1 MKTMLNKV
9 VAIGNMTVAH
19 DITGIETLGVIIA
32 GLSSGTACK
41 VVTCDTADGV
51 YTDFAELV
59 PSSLA
64 STSYNSGFVLPLTGA
79 KKYVKVTGASLAV
92 GFVGDCS
99 YDINK
104 AVYNAVEI
112 PSGADLEDNKTVSI
126 TENGVVE
133 ITPSAGKDGMK
144 KATATVNVPSDA
156 KEEQTKSVTITENGT
171 TTVSPD
177 SGKVLSSV
185 SITANVQTPKSDKY
199 FLWGNDSSRSADNH
213 ANDWSFLYTSSQL
226 SHYSNIKPS
235 YYIKGKNSLDEFTQ
249 GETVR
254 LYNPGHPTDY
264 VDATVGTKES
274 NTVAIT
280 YTVDSHQVTGY
291 ISRTKSTIVT
301 ALTTFARFDGI
312 TTLPKFDSNEITV
325 NGAYLPSNDSDGIAK
340 VFVNVPAQTVAPT
353 LVSSTEQITP
363 VLNTAITYQVSDGSG
378 GYLALC
384 RVNANGTLTS
394 KGSSSDVTFLA
405 IDDIIS
411 GTANTMSIHASG
423 PGSDSYKIT
432 CSVTG
437 SGSGYPYTFTIT
449 PTQIGANF
457 TNKIVIVRV
466 K

>member
-1 MKTMLNKV
+1 MTTMLDKCA
-9 VAIGNMTVAH
+9 VAG
-19 DITGIETLGVIIA
+19 DITQGIDRRGVWTAAITVIGGTSETAVKLV
-32 GLSSGTACK
+32 S
-41 VVTCDTADGV
+41 CDTVDGE
-51 YTDFAELV
+51 YTDFKTLISAADAE
-59 PSSLA
+59 
-64 STSYNSGFVLPLTGA
+64 TDQYKGFVVDLHGA
-79 KKYVKVTGASLAV
+79 KKYIKVTGAVMATAV
-92 GFVGDCS
+92 FGDC
-99 YDINK
+99 DHDVKNI
-104 AVYNAVEI
+104 AITAGEI
-112 PSGADLEDNKTVSI
+112 PSGADLENNHEVSI
-126 TENGVVE
+126 TENGEIE

-144 KATATVNVPSDA
+144 KVSATVNVPG
-156 KEEQTKSVTITENGT
+156 KEEQTKSVTITTNGIT
-171 TTVSPD
+171 TITPD

-185 SITANVQTPKSDKY
+185 EVTADVETPKADKY

-213 ANDWSFLYTSSQL
+213 ANDWSFLYTSSSF
-226 SHYSNIKPS
+226 SHYSSVKPS
-235 YYIKGKNSLDEFTQ
+235 YYIKGKDSLADFTQ

-264 VDATVGTKES
+264 VDATVGTTES

-280 YTVDSHQVTGY
+280 YTVDTHQVTGY

-301 ALTTFARFDGI
+301 ALTTFARFDGV
-312 TTLPKFDSNEITV
+312 TTISKFEYSEITV
-325 NGAYLPSNDSDGIAK
+325 NGSYLPANDSDGIAN

-353 LVSSTEQITP
+353 LVSSTAQITP
-363 VLNTAITYQVSDGSG
+363 VLNTAVTYQVSDGSG

-384 RVNANGTLTS
+384 RVNADGTLTS
-394 KGSSSDVTFLA
+394 KGSSSDVSFLA

-437 SGSGYPYTFTIT
+437 SGAGYPYTFTIT
-449 PTQIGANF
+449 PTQIGASF

>member
-1 MKTMLNKV
+1 MTTMLDKC
-9 VAIGNMTVAH
+9 AIAG
-19 DITGIETLGVIIA
+19 DITQGIDRRGVWTAAITVIGGTSETAVKLV
-32 GLSSGTACK
+32 S
-41 VVTCDTADGV
+41 CDTVDGE
-51 YTDFAELV
+51 YTDFKTLISASDAE
-59 PSSLA
+59 
-64 STSYNSGFVLPLTGA
+64 TDQYKGFVVDLHGA
-79 KKYVKVTGASLAV
+79 KKYIKVTGAVMATAV
-92 GFVGDCS
+92 FGDC
-99 YDINK
+99 DHDVK
-104 AVYNAVEI
+104 AIAITEGEV
-112 PSGADLEDNKTVSI
+112 PSGADLENNKTVSI
-126 TENGVVE
+126 IENGVVE

-144 KATATVNVPSDA
+144 KVTATVNVPSDA

-199 FLWGNDSSRSADNH
+199 FLWGNDTSRSADNH
-213 ANDWSFLYTSSQL
+213 PNDWSFLYTSSQL

-264 VDATVGTKES
+264 VDATIGTTES

-301 ALTTFARFDGI
+301 VLTTFARFDGI

-411 GTANTMSIHASG
+411 GTTNTMSIHASG

-449 PTQIGANF
+449 PTQIGADF

>member
-1 MKTMLNKV
+1 MGATLQNSVPMKEILKP
-9 VAIGNMTVAH
+9 
-19 DITGIETLGVIIA
+19 TG
-32 GLSSGTACK
+32 
-41 VVTCDTADGV
+41 
-51 YTDFAELV
+51 
-59 PSSLA
+59 
-64 STSYNSGFVLPLTGA
+64 
-79 KKYVKVTGASLAV
+79 
-92 GFVGDCS
+92 
-99 YDINK
+99 YDIPASVANK
-104 AVYNAVEI
+104 TWGQATSGGGAVV
-112 PSGADLEDNKTVSI
+112 EDNKNVSI
-126 TENGVVE
+126 TANGTVE
-133 ITPSAGKDGMK
+133 ITPSSGSDAMAKV
-144 KATATVNVPSDA
+144 TASVNVPSDA
-156 KEEQTKSVTITENGT
+156 KEEQSKSVTITENGT

-185 SITANVQTPKSDKY
+185 SITANVQTPKADKY
-199 FLWGNDSSRSADNH
+199 FLWGNDTSRSADNH
-213 ANDWSFLYTSSQL
+213 ANDWSFLYSSSTF
-226 SHYSNIKPS
+226 SHYSSVKPS
-235 YYIKGKNSLDEFTQ
+235 YYIKGKDSLADFTQ

-280 YTVDSHQVTGY
+280 YTVDTHQVTGY
-291 ISRTKSTIVT
+291 ISRTKATIVT
-301 ALTTFARFDGI
+301 ALTTFARFDGV
-312 TTLPKFDSNEITV
+312 TTISKFEYSEITV
-325 NGAYLPSNDSDGIAK
+325 NGSYLPANDSDGIAN
-340 VFVNVPAQTVAPT
+340 VFVNVPAQTVTPT

-384 RVNANGTLTS
+384 RVNSDGTLTS
-394 KGSSSDVTFLA
+394 KGSSSDVSFLA

-437 SGSGYPYTFTIT
+437 SGSGFPYTFTIT
-449 PTQIGANF
+449 PTQIGTNF